1 MNVLVID
8 VGGTHVKILATGQ
21 KEQREFPSGPKLTA
35 RAMVSRVKKLAAG
48 WKYDA
53 IAIGYPGPVRHGRPA
68 AEPHNLAPGWVMF
81 DYRAGF
87 KRPVKII
94 NDAAMQA
101 LGSYKRG
108 RMLFLGLGT
117 GLGSSLIVDG
127 MIEPMEL
134 AHLPYKKG
142 TFEDYVGL
150 RGLEKRGKKKWRK
163 DVKDAVE
170 RLIAALEPDDVVLGG
185 GNVKNLKK
193 LPPGCR
199 AGENANAF
207 VGGFRLWENAA
218 AEKPS
223 APRAKPRPMARKK
236 IQPAAVP
243 QKKRTV
249 KPAVSATSAAKIPL
263 RRAPGPKAKVTAR
276 KKPVP
281 APSKPKAGKL
291 RTPGYNQPLYVL
303 PFDHRG
309 SFESK
314 MFGWHG
320 DLTPEQTAEIAAAKQ
335 VIYDGFKAA
344 VAEGVPKEKAGIL
357 VDEQFG
363 AAILRDAKANG
374 FHTACPAEK
383 SGQDEFDFE
392 YGGDF
397 ARHIEKFHPTFCK
410 VLVRYNPEGD
420 PVLNRRQ
427 TARLKKLSD
436 YLRSKSKSRFMFELL
451 VPAEQ
456 AQLDRLNGDKHA
468 YDLELRPKL
477 MVQTIEQLQ
486 DAGVEPDV
494 WKIEGLDR
502 REDCEHIVAAAHRGG
517 RNQVGCII
525 LGRGENDQKV
535 HEWLAIASGVKGFIG
550 FAVGRTDF
558 WQPLVDFRAN
568 KITREAA
575 VTEIARRYR
584 EFVGIFETARPA

>member
-21 KEQREFPSGPKLTA
+21 KNKREFPSGPKLTA

-48 WKYDA
+48 WKYDVV
-53 IAIGYPGPVRHGRPA
+53 AIGYPGPVRHGRPV
-68 AEPHNLAPGWVMF
+68 AEPHNLAPGWVTF
-81 DYRAGF
+81 DYRAEFG
-87 KRPVKII
+87 KPVKIL

-101 LGSYKRG
+101 LGSYKHG
-108 RMLFLGLGT
+108 KMLFLGLGT
-117 GLGSSLIVDG
+117 GLGSCFIVDG
-127 MIEPMEL
+127 NVEPMEL

-150 RGLEKRGKKKWRK
+150 RGLKKHGKKRWRK
-163 DVKDAVE
+163 IVVDAVE
-170 RLIAALEPDDVVLGG
+170 RLIAALLPDDVVLGG

-207 VGGFRLWENAA
+207 LGGFRLWENTAAKEKSPPRAKSPAKPGKATRPAA
-218 AEKPS
+218 AIKRSVKSSVPAKPSTKVPPPRAS
-223 APRAKPRPMARKK
+223 APRSKTGGLKKAAPVSPAK
-236 IQPAAVP
+236 
-243 QKKRTV
+243 
-249 KPAVSATSAAKIPL
+249 S
-263 RRAPGPKAKVTAR
+263 KVT
-276 KKPVP
+276 
-281 APSKPKAGKL
+281 KA
-291 RTPGYNQPLYVL
+291 RTPGYNQPLYIL

-320 DLTPEQTAEIAAAKQ
+320 DLTPQQTAEIAAAKQ

-344 VAEGVPKEKAGIL
+344 VVAGVPKAKAGIL

-363 AAILRDAKANG
+363 AAILRDASANG

-392 YGGDF
+392 YGADF
-397 ARHIEKFHPTFCK
+397 AKHIEAFQPTFCK

-420 PVLNRRQ
+420 PVLNQRQ
-427 TARLKKLSD
+427 TKRLKKLSD
-436 YLRSKSKSRFMFELL
+436 YLRSKSQSRFMFELL
-451 VPAEQ
+451 VPAEP
-456 AQLDRLNGDKHA
+456 AQLERLKGDKRA
-468 YDLELRPKL
+468 YDLELRPQL
-477 MVQTIEQLQ
+477 MVQTIEELQ

-502 REDCEHIVAAAHRGG
+502 REDCERIVTAAHRAG
-517 RNQVGCII
+517 RDQVGCII

-535 HEWLAIASGVKGFIG
+535 HDWLTIASGVKGFIG

-558 WQPLVDFRAN
+558 WQPLVDFRAQ
-568 KITREAA
+568 KISREAA
-575 VTEIARRYR
+575 VAEIARRYR
-584 EFVGIFETARPA
+584 EFVGIFESARPS